1 MEKVTAK
8 SKGTLAR
15 RLAWSLPALVLMSGL
30 ALAPVGAAQAG
41 GAIATQTVKGKFNK
55 VIASLKREIA
65 RHKLVIIKQI
75 PYRKMLA
82 MVGTKSEPLMG
93 FEIFHPRFGKVIYGA
108 DVNAFKEVP
117 LRILLRGTKSG
128 VVIQYRKPSAIF
140 ASYPGLAGLGKQLDG
155 AFADIVKRLA
165 K

>member
-8 SKGTLAR
+8 STGKLGR
-15 RLAWSLPALVLMSGL
+15 RWAWSLPALVLVSGL
-30 ALAPVGAAQAG
+30 VLAPVGVARAG
-41 GAIATQTVKGKFNK
+41 GDIATQTVKGKFNK

-65 RHKLVIIKQI
+65 GHKLVIIKQI

-93 FEIFHPRFGKVIYGA
+93 FEIFHPRFGKVIYKA

-128 VVIQYRKPSAIF
+128 VVIQYHKPSVVF
-140 ASYPGLAGLGKQLDG
+140 ASYPGLTDLGKQLDG
-155 AFADIVKRLA
+155 VFADIVKRLA